1 MKKSIIAV
9 CLLTTIPTCKPLACI
24 SEGPTHN
31 RYMFSVFHR
40 DALDGPTYLADINSY
55 WIDYCQGKI
64 KQSYYE
70 QFTNSFYA
78 NHSEEILKIAQA
90 KGDNAMVTYLKLLN
104 RYISVCD
111 LFTIDGWHYPTKQEI
126 AERKQKALAILAA
139 AKVYRGSKLKQ
150 QYVLLQMRLNMI
162 LGYNIANAN
171 LWNNTA
177 KKFTKTCWRDAMQ
190 NIYARALYKSGK
202 RLAACDQYAVSGDM
216 ASIKRVIGNYRSLAG
231 IKTIYQQSPNSPSL
245 NYLVQDFV
253 NNVQETLDTKPED
266 ANDTEWFDLI
276 DAKRIYRKE
285 ALEFVNFA
293 NTVGNANK
301 SKYPCLWLSAAA
313 MVNYLLGNQQQ
324 AMNEA
329 AQAIN
334 ANGTPRMRDN
344 ARAIRMLITTRSS
357 QLDDNY
363 TAYLLGELRW
373 LDSKIKTERHNP
385 SVYDNHYSDVKDRVI
400 HKGIEPLFVKSGK
413 PLVALAVCDMM
424 RKEENDYYRKVDNLD
439 EREGYNRYQLMTHWP
454 GDEVYVQMDSLT
466 ANQLLSYYKYITSTP
481 SNALEQYVV
490 TRTFK
495 DEQYFN
501 DLIGTK
507 YMAEGRFSE
516 AIPYLQDLTTEF
528 MSNQAISIY
537 EATRQYD
544 IERWFH
550 RQKTNDD
557 WDFAKVTTNKK
568 LKFCKE
574 MLTLQ
579 SQASIA
585 REGAPLEDIAYK
597 LATRFYQAS
606 CYGDCWWLTHHYKSV
621 SDSARSWELDYAKEA
636 IKYLTICKKSKDNAM
651 RYNAIYALAFIPSD
665 PWFTTSYDK
674 NWNEVWLN
682 RPESLQYKAL
692 QELNLF
698 ATSHPT
704 LVDQYT
710 TRCDVLEKFRKIGK

>member
-1 MKKSIIAV
+1 MKKFIIAV
-9 CLLTTIPTCKPLACI
+9 CLLTTLPTCKPLACI

-78 NHSEEILKIAQA
+78 NHSEEILKIAQV
-90 KGDNAMVTYLKLLN
+90 KGDNVMVTYLKLLN

-111 LFTIDGWHYPTKQEI
+111 LFTTDGWHYPTKQEI

-139 AKVYRGSKLKQ
+139 AKTYRGSKLKQ

-162 LGYNIANAN
+162 LGYNTANAN

-293 NTVGNANK
+293 NTVGNDNK

-344 ARAIRMLITTRSS
+344 ARTIRMLITTRSS

-400 HKGIEPLFVKSGK
+400 HKGIEPLFAKSGK

-424 RKEENDYYRKVDNLD
+424 RKEENDYYRKVDNLE

-454 GDEVYVQMDSLT
+454 GDEVFVQMDSLT
-466 ANQLLSYYKYITSTP
+466 ADQLLSYYKYITSTP

-568 LKFCKE
+568 LNFCKE

-621 SDSARSWELDYAKEA
+621 SDSARSWEMDYAKEA
-636 IKYLTICKKSKDNAM
+636 IKYLTVCKKSKDNAM
-651 RYNAIYALAFIPSD
+651 RYHAIYALAFIPSD
-665 PWFTTSYDK
+665 PWFATTYDK
-674 NWNEVWLN
+674 NWNEVCLY

-698 ATSHPT
+698 ASSHPT

-710 TRCDVLEKFRKIGK
+710 TRCDVLEKFRKTGK

>member
-9 CLLTTIPTCKPLACI
+9 CLLTTLPTCKPLACI

-31 RYMFSVFHR
+31 RYIFSVFHL

-78 NHSEEILKIAQA
+78 NHSEEILKIAQV

-139 AKVYRGSKLKQ
+139 AKAYRGSKLKQ

-162 LGYNIANAN
+162 LGYNTANAN

-293 NTVGNANK
+293 NTVGNDNK

-324 AMNEA
+324 AINEA

-400 HKGIEPLFVKSGK
+400 HKGIEPLFAKSGK

-424 RKEENDYYRKVDNLD
+424 RKEEADYYRKVDNLE

-466 ANQLLSYYKYITSTP
+466 ADQLLSYYKYITSTP
-481 SNALEQYVV
+481 TNALEQYVV
-490 TRTFK
+490 TRTLK

-550 RQKTNDD
+550 RQKTNDE

-574 MLTLQ
+574 MLSLQ

-621 SDSARSWELDYAKEA
+621 SDSARSWEMDYAKEA
-636 IKYLTICKKSKDNAM
+636 IKYLTVCKKSKDNAM
-651 RYNAIYALAFIPSD
+651 RYHAIYALAFIPSD
-665 PWFTTSYDK
+665 PWFTTTYDK
-674 NWNEVWLN
+674 NCNEVCLY

-698 ATSHPT
+698 ASSHPT

>member
-1 MKKSIIAV
+1 MKKFIIAV
-9 CLLTTIPTCKPLACI
+9 CLLTTLPTCKPLACI

-139 AKVYRGSKLKQ
+139 AKAYRGSKLKQ

-424 RKEENDYYRKVDNLD
+424 RKEENDYYRKVDNLE
-439 EREGYNRYQLMTHWP
+439 EREGYNRYQMMTHWP

-466 ANQLLSYYKYITSTP
+466 ADQLLSYYKYITSTP

-698 ATSHPT
+698 ATSHPS

>member
-1 MKKSIIAV
+1 MKKFIIAV
-9 CLLTTIPTCKPLACI
+9 CLLTTLPTCKPLACI

-78 NHSEEILKIAQA
+78 NHSEEILKIAQV

-139 AKVYRGSKLKQ
+139 AKAYRGSKLKQ

-162 LGYNIANAN
+162 LGYNTANAN

-202 RLAACDQYAVSGDM
+202 RIAACDQYAVSGDM

-293 NTVGNANK
+293 NTVGNDNK

-324 AMNEA
+324 AMKEA
-329 AQAIN
+329 AQAIS

-400 HKGIEPLFVKSGK
+400 HKGIEPLFAKSGK

-424 RKEENDYYRKVDNLD
+424 RKEENDYYRKVDNLE
-439 EREGYNRYQLMTHWP
+439 EREGYNRYQMMTHWP

-466 ANQLLSYYKYITSTP
+466 ADQLLSYYKYITSTP

-550 RQKTNDD
+550 RQKTNDE
-557 WDFAKVTTNKK
+557 WDFAEITTNKK

-574 MLTLQ
+574 MLSLQ

-621 SDSARSWELDYAKEA
+621 SDSARSWEMDYAKEA
-636 IKYLTICKKSKDNAM
+636 IKYLTVCKKSKDNAM
-651 RYNAIYALAFIPSD
+651 RYHAIYALAFIPSD
-665 PWFTTSYDK
+665 PWFATTYDK
-674 NWNEVWLN
+674 NWNEVCLY
-682 RPESLQYKAL
+682 RPESQQYKAL

-698 ATSHPT
+698 ASSHPT

>member
-1 MKKSIIAV
+1 MKKFIIAV
-9 CLLTTIPTCKPLACI
+9 CLLTTLPTCKPLACI

-111 LFTIDGWHYPTKQEI
+111 LFTTDGWHYPTKQEI

-139 AKVYRGSKLKQ
+139 AKAYRGSKLKQ

-162 LGYNIANAN
+162 LGYNTANAN

-293 NTVGNANK
+293 NTVGNDNK

-400 HKGIEPLFVKSGK
+400 HKGIEPLFAKNGK

-424 RKEENDYYRKVDNLD
+424 RKEEADYYRNIDNLE

-466 ANQLLSYYKYITSTP
+466 ADQLLSYYKYITSTP
-481 SNALEQYVV
+481 TNALEQYVV

-507 YMAEGRFSE
+507 YMAEGRFIE
-516 AIPYLQDLTTEF
+516 AIPYVQDLTTEF

-557 WDFAKVTTNKK
+557 WDYAKVTTNKK

-574 MLTLQ
+574 MLSLQ

-606 CYGDCWWLTHHYKSV
+606 YYGDCWWLTHHYKSV
-621 SDSARSWELDYAKEA
+621 SDSARSWEMDYAKEA
-636 IKYLTICKKSKDNAM
+636 IKYLTVCKKSKDNAM
-651 RYNAIYALAFIPSD
+651 RYHAIYALAFIPSD
-665 PWFTTSYDK
+665 PWFTTTYDK
-674 NWNEVWLN
+674 NWNEVWLY

-698 ATSHPT
+698 ASSHPT
-704 LVDQYT
+704 LVDEYT

>member
-1 MKKSIIAV
+1 MKKFIIAV
-9 CLLTTIPTCKPLACI
+9 CLLTTLPTCKPLACI

-466 ANQLLSYYKYITSTP
+466 ADQLLSYYKYITSTP

-698 ATSHPT
+698 ASSHPS

>member
-9 CLLTTIPTCKPLACI
+9 CLLTTLPTCKPLACI

-111 LFTIDGWHYPTKQEI
+111 LFTTDGWHYPTKQEI

-139 AKVYRGSKLKQ
+139 AKAYRGSKLKQ

-171 LWNNTA
+171 LWINTA

-266 ANDTEWFDLI
+266 TNDTEWFDLI

-293 NTVGNANK
+293 NTVGNDNK

-329 AQAIN
+329 AKAIN

-357 QLDDNY
+357 QLDEDY

-400 HKGIEPLFVKSGK
+400 HKGIEPLFAKSCK

-466 ANQLLSYYKYITSTP
+466 ADQLLSYYKYITSTP

-606 CYGDCWWLTHHYKSV
+606 CYGDCWWLTHHYNSV
-621 SDSARSWELDYAKEA
+621 SDSARSWEMDYAKEA

-651 RYNAIYALAFIPSD
+651 RYHAIYALAFIPSD
-665 PWFTTSYDK
+665 PWFTTTYDK
-674 NWNEVWLN
+674 NWNEVWLY

-692 QELNLF
+692 QELSLF
-698 ATSHPT
+698 ASSHPT

>member
-1 MKKSIIAV
+1 MKKFIIAV
-9 CLLTTIPTCKPLACI
+9 CLITTLPTCKPLACI

-139 AKVYRGSKLKQ
+139 AKAYRGSKLKQ

-162 LGYNIANAN
+162 LGYNTANAN

-293 NTVGNANK
+293 NTVGNDNK

-400 HKGIEPLFVKSGK
+400 HKGIEPLFAKSGK

-424 RKEENDYYRKVDNLD
+424 RKEEADYYRKVDNLE

-466 ANQLLSYYKYITSTP
+466 ADQLLSYYKYITSTP
-481 SNALEQYVV
+481 TNALEQYVV

-550 RQKTNDD
+550 RQKTNDE

-574 MLTLQ
+574 MLSLQ

-621 SDSARSWELDYAKEA
+621 SDSARSWEMDYAKEA
-636 IKYLTICKKSKDNAM
+636 IKYLTVCKKSKDNAM
-651 RYNAIYALAFIPSD
+651 RYHAIYALAFIPSD
-665 PWFTTSYDK
+665 PWFTTTYDK
-674 NWNEVWLN
+674 NWNEVCLY

-698 ATSHPT
+698 ASSHPT
-704 LVDQYT
+704 LVDEYT
-710 TRCDVLEKFRKIGK
+710 TKCDVLEKFRKIGK

>member
-1 MKKSIIAV
+1 MKKFIIAV
-9 CLLTTIPTCKPLACI
+9 CLLTALPTCKPLACI

-55 WIDYCQGKI
+55 WIGYCQGKI

-90 KGDNAMVTYLKLLN
+90 KGDNAMVTYLELLN

-139 AKVYRGSKLKQ
+139 AKAYRGSKLKQ

-162 LGYNIANAN
+162 LGYNTANAN

-231 IKTIYQQSPNSPSL
+231 IKTIYHQSPNSPSL

-253 NNVQETLDTKPED
+253 NNVQETLDAKPED

-293 NTVGNANK
+293 NTVGNDNK

-329 AQAIN
+329 TQAIN

-373 LDSKIKTERHNP
+373 LDSKIKTERHYP
-385 SVYDNHYSDVKDRVI
+385 FVYDNHYSDVKDRVI
-400 HKGIEPLFVKSGK
+400 HKGIEPLFAKNGK

-424 RKEENDYYRKVDNLD
+424 RKEENDYYRNIDNLE
-439 EREGYNRYQLMTHWP
+439 EREGYNRYQTMTHWP

-466 ANQLLSYYKYITSTP
+466 ADQLLSYYKYITSTP

-568 LKFCKE
+568 LNFCKE

-597 LATRFYQAS
+597 LATHFYQAS

-621 SDSARSWELDYAKEA
+621 SDSARSWEMDYAKEA
-636 IKYLTICKKSKDNAM
+636 IKYLTVCKKSKDNAM
-651 RYNAIYALAFIPSD
+651 RYHAIYALAFIPSD
-665 PWFTTSYDK
+665 PWFTTTYDK
-674 NWNEVWLN
+674 NWNEVWLY

-698 ATSHPT
+698 ASSHPT
-704 LVDQYT
+704 LIDQYT
-710 TRCDVLEKFRKIGK
+710 TRCDVLEKFRKLVK

>member
-1 MKKSIIAV
+1 MKKFIIAV
-9 CLLTTIPTCKPLACI
+9 CLLTTLPTCKPLACI

-139 AKVYRGSKLKQ
+139 AKTYRGSKLKQ

-162 LGYNIANAN
+162 LGYNTANAN

-293 NTVGNANK
+293 NTVGNDNK

-313 MVNYLLGNQQQ
+313 MVNYLLGSQQQ

-329 AQAIN
+329 AKAIN

-357 QLDDNY
+357 QLDEDY

-400 HKGIEPLFVKSGK
+400 HKGIEPLFAKSGK

-424 RKEENDYYRKVDNLD
+424 RKEENDYYRNIDNLE
-439 EREGYNRYQLMTHWP
+439 EREGYNRYQMMTHWP

-466 ANQLLSYYKYITSTP
+466 ADQLLSYYKYITSTP

-490 TRTFK
+490 KRTFK

-550 RQKTNDD
+550 SQKTNDD

-621 SDSARSWELDYAKEA
+621 SDSARSWEMDYAKEA
-636 IKYLTICKKSKDNAM
+636 IKYLTVCKKSKDNAM
-651 RYNAIYALAFIPSD
+651 RYHAIYALAFIPSD

-692 QELNLF
+692 QELNHF
-698 ATSHPT
+698 ASSHPT

>member
-9 CLLTTIPTCKPLACI
+9 CLLTTLPTCKPLACI

-139 AKVYRGSKLKQ
+139 AKTYRGSKLKQ
-150 QYVLLQMRLNMI
+150 QYVMLQMRLNMI
-162 LGYNIANAN
+162 LGYNTANAN

-293 NTVGNANK
+293 NTVGNDNK

-324 AMNEA
+324 AMIEA
-329 AQAIN
+329 AEAIN

-466 ANQLLSYYKYITSTP
+466 ADQLLSYYKYITSTP

-606 CYGDCWWLTHHYKSV
+606 CYGDCWWLTHHNKSV

-698 ATSHPT
+698 ASSHPS

>member
-9 CLLTTIPTCKPLACI
+9 CLLTTLPTCKPLACI

-111 LFTIDGWHYPTKQEI
+111 LFTTDGWHYPTKQEI
-126 AERKQKALAILAA
+126 AKRKQKALAILAG
-139 AKVYRGSKLKQ
+139 AKAYRGSKLKQ

-162 LGYNIANAN
+162 LGYNTANAN

-293 NTVGNANK
+293 NTVGNDNK

-400 HKGIEPLFVKSGK
+400 HKGIEPLFAKSGK

-424 RKEENDYYRKVDNLD
+424 RKEEADYYRKVDNLE
-439 EREGYNRYQLMTHWP
+439 EREGYNRYQMMTHWP

-466 ANQLLSYYKYITSTP
+466 ADQLLSYYKYITSTP
-481 SNALEQYVV
+481 TNALEQYVV

-550 RQKTNDD
+550 RQKTNDE

-574 MLTLQ
+574 MLSLQ

-621 SDSARSWELDYAKEA
+621 SDSARSWEMDYAKEA
-636 IKYLTICKKSKDNAM
+636 IKYLTVCKKSKDNAM
-651 RYNAIYALAFIPSD
+651 RYHAIYALPTRGS
-665 PWFTTSYDK
+665 PQPTTK
-674 NWNEVWLN
+674 
-682 RPESLQYKAL
+682 
-692 QELNLF
+692 
-698 ATSHPT
+698 TG
-704 LVDQYT
+704 
-710 TRCDVLEKFRKIGK
+710 TRCVSTGPNRCNIKLFKSSTSLLLHIPPLLTNIPRDVTC

>member
-9 CLLTTIPTCKPLACI
+9 CLLTTLPTCKPLACI

-162 LGYNIANAN
+162 LGYNTANAN

-285 ALEFVNFA
+285 ALKFVNFA
-293 NTVGNANK
+293 NTVGNDNK

-324 AMNEA
+324 AMKEA
-329 AQAIN
+329 AQAIS

-466 ANQLLSYYKYITSTP
+466 ADQLLSYYKYITSTP

-621 SDSARSWELDYAKEA
+621 SDSARSWEMDYAKEA
-636 IKYLTICKKSKDNAM
+636 IKYLTVCKKSKDNAM
-651 RYNAIYALAFIPSD
+651 RYHAIYALAFIPSD

-698 ATSHPT
+698 ASSHPT

>member
-1 MKKSIIAV
+1 MKKFIIAV

-90 KGDNAMVTYLKLLN
+90 KGDNAMVSYLKLLN

-139 AKVYRGSKLKQ
+139 AKAYRGSKLKQ

-162 LGYNIANAN
+162 LGYNTANAN

-293 NTVGNANK
+293 NTVGNDNK

-400 HKGIEPLFVKSGK
+400 HKGIEPLFAKSGK

-424 RKEENDYYRKVDNLD
+424 RKEENDYYRKVDNLE

-466 ANQLLSYYKYITSTP
+466 ADQLLSYYKYITSTP

-621 SDSARSWELDYAKEA
+621 SDSARSWEMDYAKEA
-636 IKYLTICKKSKDNAM
+636 IKYLTVCKKSKDNAM
-651 RYNAIYALAFIPSD
+651 RYHAIYALAFIPSD

-698 ATSHPT
+698 ASSRPT

>member
-9 CLLTTIPTCKPLACI
+9 CLLTTLPTCKPLACI

-78 NHSEEILKIAQA
+78 NHSEEILKIAQV

-111 LFTIDGWHYPTKQEI
+111 LFTTDGWHYPTKQEI

-139 AKVYRGSKLKQ
+139 AKTYRGSKLKQ

-162 LGYNIANAN
+162 LGYNTANAN

-293 NTVGNANK
+293 NTVGNDNK

-400 HKGIEPLFVKSGK
+400 HKGIEPLFAKSGK

-424 RKEENDYYRKVDNLD
+424 RKEEADYYSKVDNLE

-466 ANQLLSYYKYITSTP
+466 ADQLLSYYKYITSTP

-550 RQKTNDD
+550 RQKTNDE

-621 SDSARSWELDYAKEA
+621 SDSARSWEMDYAKEA
-636 IKYLTICKKSKDNAM
+636 IKYLTVCKKSKDNAM
-651 RYNAIYALAFIPSD
+651 RYHAIYALAFIPSD
-665 PWFTTSYDK
+665 PWFTTTYDK
-674 NWNEVWLN
+674 NWNEVCHY

-698 ATSHPT
+698 ASSHPT

>member
-1 MKKSIIAV
+1 MKKFIIAA
-9 CLLTTIPTCKPLACI
+9 CLLTTLPTCKPLACI

-70 QFTNSFYA
+70 RFTNSFYA
-78 NHSEEILKIAQA
+78 DHSEEILKIAQA
-90 KGDNAMVTYLKLLN
+90 RGDNAMVTYLKLLN

-111 LFTIDGWHYPTKQEI
+111 LFTTDGWHYPTKQEI

-139 AKVYRGSKLKQ
+139 AKTYRGSKLKQ

-162 LGYNIANAN
+162 LGYNTANAN

-266 ANDTEWFDLI
+266 TNDTEWFDLI

-293 NTVGNANK
+293 NTVGNDNK

-357 QLDDNY
+357 QLNDDY
-363 TAYLLGELRW
+363 TTYLLGELRW

-400 HKGIEPLFVKSGK
+400 HKGIEPLFAKNGK

-424 RKEENDYYRKVDNLD
+424 RKEENDYYRKVDNLE
-439 EREGYNRYQLMTHWP
+439 EREGYNRYQMMTHWP

-466 ANQLLSYYKYITSTP
+466 A
-481 SNALEQYVV
+481 
-490 TRTFK
+490 
-495 DEQYFN
+495 D
-501 DLIGTK
+501 
-507 YMAEGRFSE
+507 
-516 AIPYLQDLTTEF
+516 
-528 MSNQAISIY
+528 
-537 EATRQYD
+537 
-544 IERWFH
+544 
-550 RQKTNDD
+550 
-557 WDFAKVTTNKK
+557 
-568 LKFCKE
+568 
-574 MLTLQ
+574 
-579 SQASIA
+579 
-585 REGAPLEDIAYK
+585 
-597 LATRFYQAS
+597 
-606 CYGDCWWLTHHYKSV
+606 
-621 SDSARSWELDYAKEA
+621 
-636 IKYLTICKKSKDNAM
+636 
-651 RYNAIYALAFIPSD
+651 
-665 PWFTTSYDK
+665 
-674 NWNEVWLN
+674 
-682 RPESLQYKAL
+682 
-692 QELNLF
+692 
-698 ATSHPT
+698 
-704 LVDQYT
+704 
-710 TRCDVLEKFRKIGK
+710 

>member
-1 MKKSIIAV
+1 MKKFIIEV
-9 CLLTTIPTCKPLACI
+9 CLLTTLPTCKPLACI

-78 NHSEEILKIAQA
+78 NHSDEILKIAQA

-139 AKVYRGSKLKQ
+139 AKTYRGSKLKQ

-162 LGYNIANAN
+162 LGYNTANAN

-293 NTVGNANK
+293 NTVGNDNK

-329 AQAIN
+329 AKAIN

-363 TAYLLGELRW
+363 TAYLLG
-373 LDSKIKTERHNP
+373 
-385 SVYDNHYSDVKDRVI
+385 
-400 HKGIEPLFVKSGK
+400 
-413 PLVALAVCDMM
+413 
-424 RKEENDYYRKVDNLD
+424 
-439 EREGYNRYQLMTHWP
+439 
-454 GDEVYVQMDSLT
+454 
-466 ANQLLSYYKYITSTP
+466 
-481 SNALEQYVV
+481 
-490 TRTFK
+490 
-495 DEQYFN
+495 
-501 DLIGTK
+501 
-507 YMAEGRFSE
+507 
-516 AIPYLQDLTTEF
+516 
-528 MSNQAISIY
+528 
-537 EATRQYD
+537 
-544 IERWFH
+544 
-550 RQKTNDD
+550 
-557 WDFAKVTTNKK
+557 
-568 LKFCKE
+568 
-574 MLTLQ
+574 
-579 SQASIA
+579 
-585 REGAPLEDIAYK
+585 
-597 LATRFYQAS
+597 
-606 CYGDCWWLTHHYKSV
+606 
-621 SDSARSWELDYAKEA
+621 
-636 IKYLTICKKSKDNAM
+636 
-651 RYNAIYALAFIPSD
+651 
-665 PWFTTSYDK
+665 
-674 NWNEVWLN
+674 
-682 RPESLQYKAL
+682 
-692 QELNLF
+692 
-698 ATSHPT
+698 
-704 LVDQYT
+704 
-710 TRCDVLEKFRKIGK
+710 

>member
-9 CLLTTIPTCKPLACI
+9 CLLTTLPTCKPLACI

-40 DALDGPTYLADINSY
+40 DALDGPTYLTDINSY

-139 AKVYRGSKLKQ
+139 AKAYRGSKLKQ

-162 LGYNIANAN
+162 LGYNTANAN

-293 NTVGNANK
+293 NTVGNDNK

-385 SVYDNHYSDVKDRVI
+385 FIYDNH
-400 HKGIEPLFVKSGK
+400 
-413 PLVALAVCDMM
+413 
-424 RKEENDYYRKVDNLD
+424 
-439 EREGYNRYQLMTHWP
+439 
-454 GDEVYVQMDSLT
+454 
-466 ANQLLSYYKYITSTP
+466 
-481 SNALEQYVV
+481 
-490 TRTFK
+490 
-495 DEQYFN
+495 
-501 DLIGTK
+501 
-507 YMAEGRFSE
+507 
-516 AIPYLQDLTTEF
+516 
-528 MSNQAISIY
+528 
-537 EATRQYD
+537 
-544 IERWFH
+544 
-550 RQKTNDD
+550 
-557 WDFAKVTTNKK
+557 
-568 LKFCKE
+568 
-574 MLTLQ
+574 
-579 SQASIA
+579 
-585 REGAPLEDIAYK
+585 
-597 LATRFYQAS
+597 
-606 CYGDCWWLTHHYKSV
+606 
-621 SDSARSWELDYAKEA
+621 
-636 IKYLTICKKSKDNAM
+636 
-651 RYNAIYALAFIPSD
+651 
-665 PWFTTSYDK
+665 
-674 NWNEVWLN
+674 
-682 RPESLQYKAL
+682 
-692 QELNLF
+692 
-698 ATSHPT
+698 
-704 LVDQYT
+704 
-710 TRCDVLEKFRKIGK
+710 

>member
-9 CLLTTIPTCKPLACI
+9 CLLTALPTCKPLACI

-111 LFTIDGWHYPTKQEI
+111 LFTTDGWHYPTKQEI

-139 AKVYRGSKLKQ
+139 AKAYRGSKLKQ

-162 LGYNIANAN
+162 LGYNTANAN

-285 ALEFVNFA
+285 ALEFENFA
-293 NTVGNANK
+293 NTVGNDNK

-324 AMNEA
+324 AIKEA
-329 AQAIN
+329 AQAIS

-357 QLDDNY
+357 QLNDDY
-363 TAYLLGELRW
+363 TTYLLGELRW
-373 LDSKIKTERHNP
+373 LDSKIKTERHYP
-385 SVYDNHYSDVKDRVI
+385 FIYDNHYSDVKDRVI
-400 HKGIEPLFVKSGK
+400 HKGIEPLFAKSGK

-424 RKEENDYYRKVDNLD
+424 RKEETDYYRKVDNLE
-439 EREGYNRYQLMTHWP
+439 EREGYNRYQTMTHWP

-466 ANQLLSYYKYITSTP
+466 ADQLLSYYKYITSTP

-568 LKFCKE
+568 LNFCKE

-621 SDSARSWELDYAKEA
+621 SDSARSWEMDYAKEA
-636 IKYLTICKKSKDNAM
+636 IKYLTVCKKSKDNAM
-651 RYNAIYALAFIPSD
+651 RYHAIYALAFIPSD
-665 PWFTTSYDK
+665 PWFTITYDK
-674 NWNEVWLN
+674 NWNEVWLY

-692 QELNLF
+692 QELSLF
-698 ATSHPT
+698 ASSHPT

>member
-9 CLLTTIPTCKPLACI
+9 CLLTTLPTCKPLACI

-78 NHSEEILKIAQA
+78 NHSEEILKIAQV

-111 LFTIDGWHYPTKQEI
+111 LFTTDGWHYPTKQEI

-139 AKVYRGSKLKQ
+139 AKAYRGSKLKQ

-162 LGYNIANAN
+162 LGYNTANAN

-266 ANDTEWFDLI
+266 TNDTEWFDLI

-293 NTVGNANK
+293 NTVGNDNK

-357 QLDDNY
+357 QLNDGY
-363 TAYLLGELRW
+363 TTYLLGELRW

-400 HKGIEPLFVKSGK
+400 HEGIEPLFAKSGK

-424 RKEENDYYRKVDNLD
+424 RKEKNDYYRNIDNLE
-439 EREGYNRYQLMTHWP
+439 EREGYNRYQTMTHWP

-466 ANQLLSYYKYITSTP
+466 ADQLLSYYKYITSTP

-621 SDSARSWELDYAKEA
+621 SDSARSWEMDYAKEA
-636 IKYLTICKKSKDNAM
+636 IKYLTVCKKSKDNAM
-651 RYNAIYALAFIPSD
+651 RYHAIYALAFIPSD
-665 PWFTTSYDK
+665 PWFATTYDK
-674 NWNEVWLN
+674 NWNEVCLY
-682 RPESLQYKAL
+682 RPESQQYKAL

-698 ATSHPT
+698 ASSHPT

>member
-1 MKKSIIAV
+1 MKKFIIAV

-90 KGDNAMVTYLKLLN
+90 KGDNAMVSYLKLLN

-139 AKVYRGSKLKQ
+139 AKAYRGSKLKQ

-162 LGYNIANAN
+162 LGYNTANAN

-293 NTVGNANK
+293 NTVGNDNK

-324 AMNEA
+324 AMKEA

-363 TAYLLGELRW
+363 TAYLLGELKW

-385 SVYDNHYSDVKDRVI
+385 SVYDNHYSDVKDRII
-400 HKGIEPLFVKSGK
+400 HKGIEPLFAKSGK

-424 RKEENDYYRKVDNLD
+424 RKEENDYYRKVDNLE
-439 EREGYNRYQLMTHWP
+439 EREGYNRYQMMTHWP

-466 ANQLLSYYKYITSTP
+466 ADQLLSYYKYITSTP

-621 SDSARSWELDYAKEA
+621 SDSARSWEMDYAKEA
-636 IKYLTICKKSKDNAM
+636 IKYLTVCKKSKDNAM
-651 RYNAIYALAFIPSD
+651 RYHAIYALAFIPSD
-665 PWFTTSYDK
+665 PWFTTTYDK
-674 NWNEVWLN
+674 NRNEVWLY

-692 QELNLF
+692 QELSLF
-698 ATSHPT
+698 ASSHPT

>member
-1 MKKSIIAV
+1 MKKFIIAV
-9 CLLTTIPTCKPLACI
+9 CLITTLPTCKPLACI

-111 LFTIDGWHYPTKQEI
+111 LFTTDGWHYPTKQEI
-126 AERKQKALAILAA
+126 AKRKQKALAILAA
-139 AKVYRGSKLKQ
+139 AKAYRGSKLKQ

-162 LGYNIANAN
+162 LGYNTANAN

-293 NTVGNANK
+293 NTVGNDNK

-357 QLDDNY
+357 QLNDGY
-363 TAYLLGELRW
+363 TTYLLGELRW

-400 HKGIEPLFVKSGK
+400 HKGIEPLFAKSGK

-424 RKEENDYYRKVDNLD
+424 RKEEADYYRKVDNLE

-466 ANQLLSYYKYITSTP
+466 ADQLLSYYKYITSTP
-481 SNALEQYVV
+481 TNALEQYVV

-550 RQKTNDD
+550 RQKTNDE
-557 WDFAKVTTNKK
+557 WDFAKVTTNK
-568 LKFCKE
+568 
-574 MLTLQ
+574 
-579 SQASIA
+579 
-585 REGAPLEDIAYK
+585 
-597 LATRFYQAS
+597 
-606 CYGDCWWLTHHYKSV
+606 
-621 SDSARSWELDYAKEA
+621 
-636 IKYLTICKKSKDNAM
+636 N
-651 RYNAIYALAFIPSD
+651 
-665 PWFTTSYDK
+665 
-674 NWNEVWLN
+674 
-682 RPESLQYKAL
+682 
-692 QELNLF
+692 
-698 ATSHPT
+698 
-704 LVDQYT
+704 
-710 TRCDVLEKFRKIGK
+710 

>member
-1 MKKSIIAV
+1 MKKFIIAV
-9 CLLTTIPTCKPLACI
+9 CLLTTLPTCKPFACV

-139 AKVYRGSKLKQ
+139 AKTYRGSKLKQ

-162 LGYNIANAN
+162 LGYNTANAN

-293 NTVGNANK
+293 NTVGNDNK

-324 AMNEA
+324 AMKEA
-329 AQAIN
+329 AQAIS

-363 TAYLLGELRW
+363 TAYFLGELRW

-400 HKGIEPLFVKSGK
+400 HKGIEPLFAKSGR

-424 RKEENDYYRKVDNLD
+424 RKEENDYYRKVDNFE
-439 EREGYNRYQLMTHWP
+439 EREGYNRYQMMTHWP

-466 ANQLLSYYKYITSTP
+466 ADQLLSYYKYITSTP

-568 LKFCKE
+568 LNFCKE

-621 SDSARSWELDYAKEA
+621 SDSARSWEMDYAKEA
-636 IKYLTICKKSKDNAM
+636 IKYLTVCKKSKDNAM
-651 RYNAIYALAFIPSD
+651 RYHAIYALAFIPSD
-665 PWFTTSYDK
+665 PWFTITYDK
-674 NWNEVWLN
+674 NWNEVWLY

-692 QELNLF
+692 QELSLF
-698 ATSHPT
+698 ASSHPT

>member
-1 MKKSIIAV
+1 MKKFIIAV
-9 CLLTTIPTCKPLACI
+9 CLLTTLPTCKPLACI

-111 LFTIDGWHYPTKQEI
+111 LFTTDGWHYPTKQEI

-139 AKVYRGSKLKQ
+139 AKAYRGSKLKQ

-162 LGYNIANAN
+162 LGYNTANAN

-202 RLAACDQYAVSGDM
+202 RIAACDQYAVSGDM

-293 NTVGNANK
+293 NTVGNDNK

-324 AMNEA
+324 AMKEA
-329 AQAIN
+329 AQAIS

-466 ANQLLSYYKYITSTP
+466 ADQLLSYYKYITSTP

-621 SDSARSWELDYAKEA
+621 SDSARSWEMDYAKEA
-636 IKYLTICKKSKDNAM
+636 IKYLTVCKKSKDNAM
-651 RYNAIYALAFIPSD
+651 RYHAIYALAFIPSD
-665 PWFTTSYDK
+665 PWFTTTYDK
-674 NWNEVWLN
+674 NWNEVWLYS
-682 RPESLQYKAL
+682 PESLQYKAL
-692 QELNLF
+692 QELSLF
-698 ATSHPT
+698 ASSHPT

>member
-1 MKKSIIAV
+1 MKKFIIAV
-9 CLLTTIPTCKPLACI
+9 CLLTTLPTCKPLACI

-90 KGDNAMVTYLKLLN
+90 KGDNAMVSYLKLLN

-139 AKVYRGSKLKQ
+139 TKAYRGSKLKQ

-162 LGYNIANAN
+162 LGYNTANAN

-301 SKYPCLWLSAAA
+301 SKYPCLWLSATA

-466 ANQLLSYYKYITSTP
+466 ADQLLSYYKYITSTP

-550 RQKTNDD
+550 RQKTNDN

-698 ATSHPT
+698 ATSHPS

>member
-1 MKKSIIAV
+1 MKKFIIAV
-9 CLLTTIPTCKPLACI
+9 CLLTTLPTCKPLACI

-466 ANQLLSYYKYITSTP
+466 ADQLLSYYKYITSTP

-698 ATSHPT
+698 ASSHPT